1 MIGCHG
7 SLLVVQGWISGC
19 RGNGGLYRVLHTALH
34 SETEEKLV
42 IYQSADGRIWARPY
56 DMFHSPDPSGTG
68 RRVAPIEGDEPVG

>member
-1 MIGCHG
+1 VNDWTPTH
-7 SLLVVQGWISGC
+7 
-19 RGNGGLYRVLHTALH
+19 RHYKGGLYRVLHTALH

-68 RRVAPIEGDEPVG
+68 KRFAPIEGDEPVR